1 MKLNLKRREKK
12 NRGTNYKQQM
22 KKKTTKIPPKQIN
35 YKQDIPKN
43 KQRISKN

>member
-1 MKLNLKRREKK
+1 MKLKLKIREKK
-12 NRGTNYKQQM
+12 NRGTNYQQEI
-22 KKKTTKIPPKQIN
+22 KIKTTKIPPKQIN